1 MFFCSLQ
8 MPATRLHTYFKL
20 KRKCK
25 KKGKLKVYFLNII
38 EDQYETAIHLVV
50 VMIVIIVQ
58 IKTDA
63 QKNYTKK
70 VKCKKHEIVWLIFHK
85 KAEVK
90 I

>member
-1 MFFCSLQ
+1 MNMLFGEPVICSLQ
-8 MPATRLHTYFKL
+8 MAATRLPISSWNENAK
-20 KRKCK
+20 K

-50 VMIVIIVQ
+50 MIVITVQ

-70 VKCKKHEIVWLIFHK
+70 WNARSTK
-85 KAEVK
+85 
-90 I
+90 

>member
-1 MFFCSLQ
+1 MTKKVDCFQQICFFVLCRCRQLDYLPISNGNEN
-8 MPATRLHTYFKL
+8 A
-20 KRKCK
+20 K

-50 VMIVIIVQ
+50 MIVIIVQ

-70 VKCKKHEIVWLIFHK
+70 
-85 KAEVK
+85 
-90 I
+90 

>member
-70 VKCKKHEIVWLIFHK
+70 
-85 KAEVK
+85 
-90 I
+90 

>member
-1 MFFCSLQ
+1 MNMLFREPVICSLQ
-8 MPATRLHTYFKL
+8 MAATRLPISSWNENAK
-20 KRKCK
+20 K

-50 VMIVIIVQ
+50 MIVITVQ

-70 VKCKKHEIVWLIFHK
+70 WNARSTK
-85 KAEVK
+85 
-90 I
+90 

>member
-1 MFFCSLQ
+1 MKKCSSEINQFELADPVLRILLEQ
-8 MPATRLHTYFKL
+8 TLDYLPISNGNENA
-20 KRKCK
+20 K

-50 VMIVIIVQ
+50 MIVIIVQ

-70 VKCKKHEIVWLIFHK
+70 
-85 KAEVK
+85 
-90 I
+90 

>member
-1 MFFCSLQ
+1 MQ
-8 MPATRLHTYFKL
+8 
-20 KRKCK
+20 
-25 KKGKLKVYFLNII
+25 KKGKLKVYFLTII

-70 VKCKKHEIVWLIFHK
+70 
-85 KAEVK
+85 
-90 I
+90 